1 MKPAD
6 VERQKILEGYGYKF
20 LRINRFNIGDDPV
33 LTLDER
39 LRNLIK
45 AIDVERQ
52 PPSLI
57 EKYQQQQADLEAG
70 DSKVCSRCEKVKPVE
85 DFFDASLK
93 GGDGGYGRICTT
105 CKGPKAS
112 SKKRRSRKRSST
124 RTKVSADGSRE
135 GATYLNCP
143 YSDKEECKKLGGRWD
158 PFRKKWY
165 VPSGVEISRFS
176 KWL

>member
-1 MKPAD
+1 MVKEGKTEDKAPAGAPAPEKKAD
-6 VERQKILEGYGYKF
+6 GKGIDLEKIANMVKEGKV
-20 LRINRFNIGDDPV
+20 DQSSTKESSDSK
-33 LTLDER
+33 TT
-39 LRNLIK
+39 
-45 AIDVERQ
+45 
-52 PPSLI
+52 
-57 EKYQQQQADLEAG
+57 ADLEAG